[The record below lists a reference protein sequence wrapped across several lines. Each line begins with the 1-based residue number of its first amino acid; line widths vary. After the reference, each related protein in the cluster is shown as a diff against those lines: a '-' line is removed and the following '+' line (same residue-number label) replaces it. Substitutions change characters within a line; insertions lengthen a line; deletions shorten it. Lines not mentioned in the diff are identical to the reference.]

1 MTKGFYNLTSG
12 MLSQSR
18 RLDVVSNNM
27 TNLTTPGYKAEQY
40 TDSTFQ
46 EVLISRIGNKNKS
59 GAQEIGEE
67 SYILA
72 PSQLY
77 INFAQG
83 TPEETGLNLDFAI
96 QGEGF
101 FAIQTENGTEYTRGG
116 SFALDQEGYLSLP
129 AHGRVLGPDGQPLQ
143 LTTDDIRA
151 DEFGRIYTEDGDAY
165 LGQIGVFAFADNGQ
179 LTIQWRWVESSNVDM
194 IREMSTMMTAERA
207 LQSAA
212 QVLKLYDGLLTKAA
226 NELARM

>member
-1 MTKGFYNLTSG
+1 M
-12 MLSQSR
+12 
-18 RLDVVSNNM
+18 
-27 TNLTTPGYKAEQY
+27 
-40 TDSTFQ
+40 
-46 EVLISRIGNKNKS
+46 
-59 GAQEIGEE
+59 
-67 SYILA
+67 
-72 PSQLY
+72 
-77 INFAQG
+77 
-83 TPEETGLNLDFAI
+83 
-96 QGEGF
+96 
-101 FAIQTENGTEYTRGG
+101 
-116 SFALDQEGYLSLP
+116 
-129 AHGRVLGPDGQPLQ
+129 LGPDGQPLQ

-179 LTIQWRWVESSNVDM
+179 LSKNESGLFGAGGRAAEPVQPSIQWRWVESSNVDM